1 MYNRLNMRKVVL
13 FFMSATLFVLQSC
26 QPKENKT
33 ETITPETKLVGAD
46 ADAHGC
52 KGSAGYTW
60 SELKQNCIRI
70 FEDGVKMT
78 AVDTSLDQTT
88 AAFAVFNADSS
99 KVELFIPTASNG
111 IILNKTEA
119 GMWADSLY
127 VFTSKDQQCEIQK
140 GKSLLYKK

>member
-1 MYNRLNMRKVVL
+1 MKKVTL
-13 FFMSATLFVLQSC
+13 FLLSATFLVLQSC
-26 QPKENKT
+26 QPKETKT
-33 ETITPETKLVGAD
+33 ETPAEETKVVGAD

-78 AVDTSLDQTT
+78 AADATLDQTT

-99 KVELFIPTASNG
+99 KVELFIPLVANG
-111 IILNKTEA
+111 IILSKTEA
-119 GMWADSLY
+119 GKWADSVY
-127 VFTSKDQQCEIQK
+127 VFSAKEQQCEIQK